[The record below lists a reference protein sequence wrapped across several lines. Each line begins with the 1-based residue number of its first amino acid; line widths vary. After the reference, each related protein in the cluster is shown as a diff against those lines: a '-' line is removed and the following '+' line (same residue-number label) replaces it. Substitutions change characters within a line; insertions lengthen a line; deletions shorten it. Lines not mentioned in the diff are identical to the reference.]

1 MRYLLM
7 FAIRIYWRI
16 PTKLHQKC
24 LFKETCSHYVYRI
37 AKHQGFIAA
46 LAALKE
52 RNDLCRPGY
61 IVYKS
66 MGTYYLKTAG
76 GKIFT
81 EESISRHILPP
92 HNNTYLDFDTMN
104 YEQYKSAGQ
113 RSGDDAN

>member
-1 MRYLLM
+1 M
-7 FAIRIYWRI
+7 
-16 PTKLHQKC
+16 
-24 LFKETCSHYVYRI
+24 
-37 AKHQGFIAA
+37 
-46 LAALKE
+46 
-52 RNDLCRPGY
+52 
-61 IVYKS
+61 S

-92 HNNTYLDFDTMN
+92 QNNTYLDFDTMN